1 VSDLGADTNAELA
14 RVREAQAGSAQ
25 AFSRLVRA
33 HQQGLRLF
41 LRRLCGNP
49 ADADDLAQE
58 TFVRAFALIA
68 RFDST
73 RNFRAWLFG
82 IGWRKYREQKRGWLR
97 LLQREGRFA
106 EMQNLVTSPDPD
118 LRLDLATALAGLP
131 PEQRAALLLCLHQE
145 FTHAEAA
152 EALDMPL
159 GTIKSHVLRGRERLE
174 EMLKDG

>member
-1 VSDLGADTNAELA
+1 
-14 RVREAQAGSAQ
+14 VRNAQAGSAQ

-41 LRRLCGNP
+41 LRRLCGNS
-49 ADADDLAQE
+49 ADAEDLAQE
-58 TFVRAFALIA
+58 TFVQAFALMA
-68 RFDST
+68 RFDPA

-97 LLQREGRFA
+97 LLKRQSRFA
-106 EMQNLVTSPDPD
+106 KAQETVIHPDPG
-118 LRLDLATALAGLP
+118 LRLDLNAALAALP
-131 PEQRAALLLCLHQE
+131 PEQRATLLLCLLQE

-159 GTIKSHVLRGRERLE
+159 GTVKSHVLRGRERLE

>member
-1 VSDLGADTNAELA
+1 MIDGTSEPAWVLQ
-14 RVREAQAGSAQ
+14 AQAGSAP

-41 LRRLCGNP
+41 LRRLCGNA

-58 TFVRAFALIA
+58 TFVQAFALIG
-68 RFDST
+68 RFDPV

-97 LLQREGRFA
+97 SLKRETRFSEA
-106 EMQNLVTSPDPD
+106 QETVVHTDPG
-118 LRLDLATALAGLP
+118 LRLDLGSALAALP
-131 PEQRAALLLCLHQE
+131 PDQRAVLLLCLVEE
-145 FTHAEAA
+145 FTHVEAA
-152 EALDMPL
+152 EALALPL
-159 GTIKSHVLRGRERLE
+159 GTVKSHILRGRERLE

>member
-1 VSDLGADTNAELA
+1 MTNDSAEQVW
-14 RVREAQAGSAQ
+14 VRDAQAGSAQ

-41 LRRLCGNP
+41 LRRLCGNA
-49 ADADDLAQE
+49 ADAEDMAQE
-58 TFVRAFALIA
+58 TFVQAFALIR
-68 RFDST
+68 RFDPA

-97 LLQREGRFA
+97 LLKRESRFA
-106 EMQNLVTSPDPD
+106 EMQETVSHPDPG
-118 LRLDLATALAGLP
+118 LRLDLTTALAALP
-131 PEQRAALLLCLHQE
+131 PDQRAVLLLCLMQE

-152 EALDMPL
+152 EALAMPL
-159 GTIKSHVLRGRERLE
+159 GTVKSHILRGRERLD

>member
-1 VSDLGADTNAELA
+1 MSDENPELA
-14 RVREAQAGSAQ
+14 WVRDAQAGSAQ

-41 LRRLCGNP
+41 LRRLCGNS

-58 TFVRAFALIA
+58 TFVQAFALIG
-68 RFDST
+68 RFDPQ

-97 LLQREGRFA
+97 LLRRESRYA
-106 EMQNLVTSPDPD
+106 EIQETVSHPDPG
-118 LRLDLATALAGLP
+118 LRMDLAAALATLP
-131 PEQRAALLLCLHQE
+131 PDQRAVLLLCLMQE
-145 FTHAEAA
+145 FTQSEAA
-152 EALDMPL
+152 EALELPL
-159 GTIKSHVLRGRERLE
+159 GTVKSHVLRGRERLE